1 MVEMTEEEIKKF
13 EKHMGLAQEFKIGK
27 DTFKFLPLRAEDIP
41 DLLRVIKT
49 FTIKVK
55 PGEEDKWLEAMDE
68 ESTRLMVKLIKKM
81 VKISY
86 PQLTDEQ
93 IDNFVS
99 ANFIAL
105 SIALFQINDLGARKI
120 GRIRERLEK
129 LKAMRKP
136 KK

>member
-1 MVEMTEEEIKKF
+1 MVEIEENEIKKF
-13 EKHMGLAQEFKIGK
+13 EKHMGLAQEFKIGE

-41 DLLRVIKT
+41 ELLKVIRV
-49 FTIKVK
+49 FTTKVK
-55 PGEEDKWLEAMDE
+55 PGEEENWLEAMDKE
-68 ESTRLMVKLIKKM
+68 TIEILVKLIKKM

-86 PQLTDEQ
+86 PKLSEEQ

-105 SIALFQINDLGARKI
+105 SVALFQINDLGAKKVGAI
-120 GRIRERLEK
+120 KERLEK
-129 LKAMRKP
+129 LRAARRS